1 MSRHGYQLQDGSF
14 LISVIPSVRRTRGEQ
29 ALTWGMWSEVLMA
42 MFSYVEAYP
51 GYDFAYNI
59 WWAPEGEGESA
70 QYVVGSG
77 FAKTRR

>member
-1 MSRHGYQLQDGSF
+1 
-14 LISVIPSVRRTRGEQ
+14 
-29 ALTWGMWSEVLMA
+29 MA